1 MAGLSKII
9 YWVTFTSALLNL
21 IVFTI
26 ISLHFGGGIPALPYF
41 MQYTHDGPYFLDN
54 HGNLTEV
61 SRQVLVTLVW
71 HARVISFSWPIA
83 LWGYWRRRSR
93 Q

>member
-41 MQYTHDGPYFLDN
+41 MQYRTMDRILS
-54 HGNLTEV
+54 TIME
-61 SRQVLVTLVW
+61 T
-71 HARVISFSWPIA
+71 
-83 LWGYWRRRSR
+83 
-93 Q
+93 